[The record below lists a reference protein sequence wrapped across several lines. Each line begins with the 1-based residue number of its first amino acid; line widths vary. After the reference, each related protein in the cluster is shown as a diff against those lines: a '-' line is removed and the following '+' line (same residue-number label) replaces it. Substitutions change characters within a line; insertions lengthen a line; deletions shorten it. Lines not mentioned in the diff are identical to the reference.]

1 MSTLKDCV
9 LVVDD
14 EFLIAQGLCAQI
26 QDLGMEVCAT
36 AATADEAIAQA
47 QAHRPRVVLMD
58 VRLRGEK
65 DGVDA
70 ALAINATVGSK
81 MIFVTG
87 SREPTTIARIAL
99 DHPSAVLFKPVSDLQ
114 LRTAIQSAVAEPDQ
128 SA

>member
-58 VRLRGEK
+58 VRLRGE
-65 DGVDA
+65 
-70 ALAINATVGSK
+70 INATVGSK